1 MFSLYNLSLVIKWTK
16 LLPPYLY
23 SICHDHIIIFMFIRN
38 TSPIIFITSSQVF
51 RQDPPGSS
59 GSEVGEKAVEQV
71 ATHFT
76 FVDQILPMDQILPT
90 QSHSSAKGKSFS
102 LHFILSMHQLW
113 IDCNARH
120 ILLWTRYYLRNH
132 MGLSHIPVQIGP
144 KVNRFLDILYFPCTN
159 KYNQDICEVVLVTSH
174 NILCT
179 SWLVTCAIFQ
189 TTNCIS
195 LL

>member
-1 MFSLYNLSLVIKWTK
+1 MFIRNTSPIIFITFSTISSYQNCFLRISFKYHIK
-16 LLPPYLY
+16 
-23 SICHDHIIIFMFIRN
+23 IFMFIRN
-38 TSPIIFITSSQVF
+38 ISPIIFITSSQVF

-76 FVDQILPMDQILPT
+76 LDQILPT

-102 LHFILSMHQLW
+102 LHFILPMHQLW

-159 KYNQDICEVVLVTSH
+159 KYNQDICEFVLVTSH
-174 NILCT
+174 NIICST
-179 SWLVTCAIFQ
+179 WLVTCAIFQ
-189 TTNCIS
+189 SQIVS
-195 LL
+195 V